1 MSEADLADPDS
12 RFKVLNEVAV
22 HYKVANGAAGGAPK
36 LAVAMYHVGNPRMLD
51 ASQRALSHIPTTID
65 LFIIWPRVSA
75 PTPSAGHSSTSCWP
89 RTCRPSLPRMTCQAL
104 ASPKGELQ
112 TLSPCFIVIRP
123 LLWWV

>member
-51 ASQRALSHIPTTID
+51 ASQRALSHIPTTIIFIYYLAQGFGANTFSWSFVDKLLAED
-65 LFIIWPRVSA
+65 L
-75 PTPSAGHSSTSCWP
+75 
-89 RTCRPSLPRMTCQAL
+89 QAL
-104 ASPKGELQ
+104 VTSHDMPGFGLTQ
-112 TLSPCFIVIRP
+112 R
-123 LLWWV
+123 